1 MKNVELVRQRLVAG
15 LGAELRRVRIW
26 LSSLDGGAEPAD
38 RLRDTDGADLLA
50 DLVETTMEHLG
61 HATPVAGGTND
72 RRTRTQA
79 RKAASKEM

>member
-1 MKNVELVRQRLVAG
+1 MKSVELVRARLVRG
-15 LGAELRRVRIW
+15 LGDELRRVRIW
-26 LSSLDGGAEPAD
+26 LSSLDGGAESAD
-38 RLRDTDGADLLA
+38 RLRERDGDELLA

-61 HATPVAGGTND
+61 HATPVSGGVNG